1 MEIREY
7 LREIGKRGGSSKSQ
21 AKRDAAAETLARV
34 RAKRW
39 PVKTGFVSAWDA
51 AKAHYNRKIIDM
63 YPAGEDPF
71 DSDLFENLP
80 RGKQT
85 EIVRAYVNR

>member
-7 LREIGKRGGSSKSQ
+7 LREIGKRGGESKSQ

-39 PVKTGFVSAWDA
+39 PVKAVEGY
-51 AKAHYNRKIIDM
+51 KASVRPSHALGCGCVMCKM
-63 YPAGEDPF
+63 
-71 DSDLFENLP
+71 
-80 RGKQT
+80 QT
-85 EIVRAYVNR
+85 QK